1 MGGVEQFFDKCC
13 SWNSTNVSQCTYYNI
28 SFRQPRFLK
37 LFFFKLIFIIVDLQC
52 CIIFLLYNR
61 VNLLYI
67 HIYPLFF
74 RFYSHI
80 GHYRVLSR
88 VPCAICSIIAIV
100 LVISYIYS
108 TVYMSIPVS
117 QFIIPLQPCPGSL
130 SFPGSS
136 GGKESAQNTGD
147 LSLTSGF
154 ERPPGGGHGN
164 PLQYA
169 CLENPHR
176 QRCLVGYS
184 PWGRKES
191 DMAK

>member
-13 SWNSTNVSQCTYYNI
+13 SWNSTSVSQCTYYNI

-88 VPCAICSIIAIV
+88 VPCAVQQV
-100 LVISYIYS
+100 LISHLFDIWQC
-108 TVYMSIPVS
+108 VYV
-117 QFIIPLQPCPGSL
+117 
-130 SFPGSS
+130 
-136 GGKESAQNTGD
+136 
-147 LSLTSGF
+147 
-154 ERPPGGGHGN
+154 N
-164 PLQYA
+164 PLFFFFFQTSNFLF
-169 CLENPHR
+169 CSGI
-176 QRCLVGYS
+176 QRIINVVVVSG
-184 PWGRKES
+184 EQ
-191 DMAK
+191 

>member
-13 SWNSTNVSQCTYYNI
+13 SWNSTSVSQCTYYNI

-88 VPCAICSIIAIV
+88 VPCAVQQI
-100 LVISYIYS
+100 LISYLFYIQQCVYVSPNLPIYPS
-108 TVYMSIPVS
+108 PLFPPGKHK
-117 QFIIPLQPCPGSL
+117 FIFCICDSL
-130 SFPGSS
+130 SVQ
-136 GGKESAQNTGD
+136 K
-147 LSLTSGF
+147 
-154 ERPPGGGHGN
+154 
-164 PLQYA
+164 
-169 CLENPHR
+169 
-176 QRCLVGYS
+176 QRYF
-184 PWGRKES
+184 
-191 DMAK
+191 

>member
-13 SWNSTNVSQCTYYNI
+13 SWNSTSVSQCKYYNI

-88 VPCAICSIIAIV
+88 VPCAVQQV
-100 LVISYIYS
+100 LVVYLFYVCQWISINAKFLIYPPLPFPFRYS
-108 TVYMSIPVS
+108 LVCFLCLSYYFCFVNK
-117 QFIIPLQPCPGSL
+117 FICFIFLDP
-130 SFPGSS
+130 
-136 GGKESAQNTGD
+136 TY
-147 LSLTSGF
+147 T
-154 ERPPGGGHGN
+154 
-164 PLQYA
+164 
-169 CLENPHR
+169 
-176 QRCLVGYS
+176 
-184 PWGRKES
+184 
-191 DMAK
+191 